1 MSADARRQAQ
11 TSCGWQARLGLACA
25 VRLGASRIV
34 RSQHAGPLSLQKALY
49 PEGPEVCHCIV
60 LHPPGGVAGGDR
72 LEIEVRV
79 EPGARLL
86 VTTPGAGKW
95 YRSGGP
101 QAEQHV
107 AVQVGD
113 AASLEWLP
121 QENIVFD
128 GVQARMRTTVEL
140 AEGGHFIGWEVLC
153 LGRTASGERF
163 TQGRLRTRTEI
174 VQAGR
179 RLWGDYAR
187 LDGGAR
193 LLQSAAG
200 LAGRPV
206 MGTLLA
212 AGSDPE
218 RDLVAACR
226 GVATPDGALVGVT
239 ALPGILAARYLGPS
253 TEAAR
258 RYFVSLWRILRP
270 ARIGRDACM
279 PRIWAT

>member
-1 MSADARRQAQ
+1 MNADACRSAQ
-11 TSCGWQARLGLACA
+11 PARGWQARLGLACA
-25 VRLGASRIV
+25 VRLGASRV
-34 RSQHAGPLSLQKALY
+34 VHSQHAGPLSLQKALY

-72 LEIEVRV
+72 LEIQIRV

-113 AASLEWLP
+113 GASLEWLP
-121 QENIVFD
+121 QESIVFD
-128 GVQARMRTTVEL
+128 GVRGRMRTTVEL
-140 AEGGHFIGWEVLC
+140 AEGGRFIGWEVLC

-193 LLQSAAG
+193 LLHSPVG
-200 LAGRPV
+200 LAGCPV

-212 AGSDPE
+212 AGSDPD

-226 GVATPDGALVGVT
+226 GVATPDGALACVT
-239 ALPGILAARYLGPS
+239 GLPGVLAARYLGPS

-258 RYFVSLWRILRP
+258 RYFVSLWRIVRP
-270 ARIGRDACM
+270 ALIGRDACM